1 MTTAVTL
8 ASGSDETGNKQ
19 SMKWLAGLIGL
30 LRPTAPDSLADF
42 VGRTCVIRTGRVTR
56 TFGQA
61 EVHADDGSSAI
72 VQVRQAGADDLH
84 AGVVALL
91 YEYDPEGA
99 FFWAIPFDIA
109 MKGN

>member
-1 MTTAVTL
+1 LTTTVTL
-8 ASGSDETGNKQ
+8 TSGSIKRGRHQ
-19 SMKWLAGLIGL
+19 SMKWLAVLIGL
-30 LRPTAPDSLADF
+30 LRPAAADSLA
-42 VGRTCVIRTGRVTR
+42 GRVTR

-91 YEYDPEGA
+91 YQYDPESE
-99 FFWAIPFDIA
+99 FFWVIPFDIA
-109 MKGN
+109 MKGS